1 MESKSVFKEVT
12 EELLEKTKTRHYGGG
27 NELKVGDKVTWGM
40 TINYANLYGTPPQ
53 EIKQTDPASLTLNM
67 FVIKDSLLYQ
77 LYKQV

>member
-1 MESKSVFKEVT
+1 MDSKLMIKEVT
-12 EELLEKTKTRHYGGG
+12 EELLQKTTTRHYGGG
-27 NELKVGDKVTWGM
+27 NELKVGDKVAWGM

-53 EIKQTDPASLTLNM
+53 EIKQTDPKSFTLNM